1 MPLPATVRVRRRGG
15 FHHTI
20 AEHGVGANAGARV
33 DVPLPALAACSTGAR
48 RGLQTSRPCE
58 RNTNVGTA
66 TVRIIGG
73 HKRFDADSHALNDIN
88 LTVEDGE
95 FLAILGRSGSG
106 KSTLLRVIAGLET
119 LTAGTV
125 EWSGANGVARPHTG
139 VVFQQALLMPWLT
152 AGENV
157 TIAGRFA
164 ANKAT
169 FQPEYAQELLQRFD
183 LQRVADRYPDQLSGG
198 QAQRVA
204 IIRAVATRPQLL
216 LLDEPFS
223 ALDPAIRADLQS
235 WLAVLAAELGV
246 TVVLVTHDVDEALLL
261 ASRVVLLGPDGRI
274 RREWQPAVTAA
285 VCTGDDQLRQ
295 EILDQYRLVEQ

>member
-1 MPLPATVRVRRRGG
+1 M
-15 FHHTI
+15 
-20 AEHGVGANAGARV
+20 
-33 DVPLPALAACSTGAR
+33 
-48 RGLQTSRPCE
+48 
-58 RNTNVGTA
+58 
-66 TVRIIGG
+66 IGG

-204 IIRAVATRPQLL
+204 IIRAVATRPRLL

-285 VCTGDDQLRQ
+285 VRTGDDQLRQ

>member
-1 MPLPATVRVRRRGG
+1 M
-15 FHHTI
+15 
-20 AEHGVGANAGARV
+20 
-33 DVPLPALAACSTGAR
+33 
-48 RGLQTSRPCE
+48 
-58 RNTNVGTA
+58 GTA

-88 LTVEDGE
+88 LTIEDGE

-125 EWSGANGVARPHTG
+125 EWSSANGVARPHTG

-204 IIRAVATRPQLL
+204 IIRAVATRPRLL

-285 VCTGDDQLRQ
+285 VRTGDDQLRQ

>member
-1 MPLPATVRVRRRGG
+1 
-15 FHHTI
+15 
-20 AEHGVGANAGARV
+20 
-33 DVPLPALAACSTGAR
+33 
-48 RGLQTSRPCE
+48 
-58 RNTNVGTA
+58 VGTA

-88 LTVEDGE
+88 LTVDDGE

-204 IIRAVATRPQLL
+204 IIRAVATRPRLL

-285 VCTGDDQLRQ
+285 VRTGDDQLRQ

>member
-1 MPLPATVRVRRRGG
+1 M
-15 FHHTI
+15 
-20 AEHGVGANAGARV
+20 
-33 DVPLPALAACSTGAR
+33 
-48 RGLQTSRPCE
+48 
-58 RNTNVGTA
+58 GTA

-88 LTVEDGE
+88 LTVDDGE

-204 IIRAVATRPQLL
+204 IIRAVATRPRLL

-223 ALDPAIRADLQS
+223 ALDPAIRADLQR
-235 WLAVLAAELGV
+235 WLGNLAAELGI

-285 VCTGDDQLRQ
+285 VHTGNDQLRQ
-295 EILDQYRLVEQ
+295 EILDHYRLVEQ

>member
-1 MPLPATVRVRRRGG
+1 M
-15 FHHTI
+15 
-20 AEHGVGANAGARV
+20 
-33 DVPLPALAACSTGAR
+33 
-48 RGLQTSRPCE
+48 
-58 RNTNVGTA
+58 GTA

-88 LTVEDGE
+88 LTVDDGE

-204 IIRAVATRPQLL
+204 IIRAVATRPRLL

-285 VCTGDDQLRQ
+285 VRTGDDQLRQ